1 MSDSPIKKLL
11 NNTTPAF
18 GSQEVSKVAEEGG
31 LLAAFYQ
38 EAKKIAAEVGV
49 DEDDAIRMA
58 NEAMG
63 TKVATHT
70 MIGEINRIH
79 QAREIEANYSPG
91 LAKAA
96 SYAPV
101 LGGPYAGILR
111 SLRNR
116 QQ

>member
-1 MSDSPIKKLL
+1 MSDSPIYKLI
-11 NNTTPAF
+11 NRA
-18 GSQEVSKVAEEGG
+18 SDVKEESKEAAEGG

-38 EAKKIAAEVGV
+38 EAKKIAGEVGL
-49 DEDDAIRMA
+49 DENEALQLAD
-58 NEAMG
+58 EAMG

-79 QAREIEANYSPG
+79 QARAVEANYNPG
-91 LAKAA
+91 LAKVA

-101 LGGPYAGILR
+101 LDGPYAGILR

-116 QQ
+116 Q